1 MEDMRRGRF
10 GWMTGGTGLRY
21 RPAAFRLL
29 LAGMLIAHGF
39 SASAQSVGETAERP
53 VLRHLSQSSLGG
65 DGGQGLLRNAQ
76 FMPGMPMPPMMQ
88 MQMPQM
94 QMPPMMAPRA
104 GGSQGSMGGGMTM
117 VMTGDT
123 ILEMTAGACTAGL
136 FIGGVAAA
144 VATAP
149 AAPVSTSVIL
159 SSAGIGCGFAVAATA
174 AGMVGM
180 VGARALAELVK

>member
-1 MEDMRRGRF
+1 MTRCRF
-10 GWMTGGTGLRY
+10 GWMADRKHRRQRLIVLRLVLCS
-21 RPAAFRLL
+21 LL
-29 LAGMLIAHGF
+29 VAHGF
-39 SASAQSVGETAERP
+39 VAAAQTVGEPADRA
-53 VLRHLSQSSLGG
+53 VLGHLAASSRDIDG
-65 DGGQGLLRNAQ
+65 DRGLLRNAQ
-76 FMPGMPMPPMMQ
+76 FMPGMP
-88 MQMPQM
+88 

-123 ILEMTAGACTAGL
+123 MLEMTAGACTAGL

-149 AAPVSTSVIL
+149 AAPVSTAAII

-180 VGARALAELVK
+180 MGGRALYRLSQ

>member
-1 MEDMRRGRF
+1 MNDRKNHRHCPMA
-10 GWMTGGTGLRY
+10 LR
-21 RPAAFRLL
+21 LVL
-29 LAGMLIAHGF
+29 CGVLIGHGF
-39 SASAQSVGETAERP
+39 AAAAQTVAGPADRLVLHQLAPSSGGIEGDRGP
-53 VLRHLSQSSLGG
+53 V
-65 DGGQGLLRNAQ
+65 RNAQ
-76 FMPGMPMPPMMQ
+76 FMPGMPSMP
-88 MQMPQM
+88 
-94 QMPPMMAPRA
+94 QMPPMMAPRQ

-123 ILEMTAGACTAGL
+123 IVEMTAGACTAGL

-149 AAPVSTSVIL
+149 AAPVSTGVIL

-180 VGARALAELVK
+180 FGGRWLVGLWQ

>member
-1 MEDMRRGRF
+1 MEHMREGRF
-10 GWMTGGTGLRY
+10 DRRSDRKGHRY
-21 RPAAFRLL
+21 GPAALRIL
-29 LAGMLIAHGF
+29 LASMLIAHGF
-39 SASAQSVGETAERP
+39 PAPAQTVGEPAERP
-53 VLRHLSQSSLGG
+53 VLRLLAPSSRDG
-65 DGGQGLLRNAQ
+65 DGAQHLLRNAQ
-76 FMPGMPMPPMMQ
+76 FMPGMPMPPMM
-88 MQMPQM
+88 QM

-123 ILEMTAGACTAGL
+123 VIEMTAGACAAGL

-149 AAPVSTSVIL
+149 AAPVTASVIL

-180 VGARALAELVK
+180 LGGRALSGLFQ

>member
-1 MEDMRRGRF
+1 MRRGRF
-10 GWMTGGTGLRY
+10 SRRMRCKGHRH
-21 RPAAFRLL
+21 RPAALPLL
-29 LAGMLIAHGF
+29 LAMILIAHGF
-39 SASAQSVGETAERP
+39 PAPAQTVGEPAVRP
-53 VLRHLSQSSLGG
+53 VLRLVASSGPEG
-65 DGGQGLLRNAQ
+65 DSSQGLLYNAQ

-88 MQMPQM
+88 MQMP
-94 QMPPMMAPRA
+94 PMMVPRQ

-123 ILEMTAGACTAGL
+123 IVEMTAGACTAGL

-149 AAPVSTSVIL
+149 AAPVTASVIL

-180 VGARALAELVK
+180 LGGRALSGLFQ

>member
-1 MEDMRRGRF
+1 MLSGV
-10 GWMTGGTGLRY
+10 
-21 RPAAFRLL
+21 LL
-29 LAGMLIAHGF
+29 AHGF
-39 SASAQSVGETAERP
+39 PATAQTIGEPAARP
-53 VLRHLSQSSLGG
+53 VLTRLAPSSSGIDG
-65 DGGQGLLRNAQ
+65 DRSTVLNAQ
-76 FMPGMPMPPMMQ
+76 FMPGMPQ
-88 MQMPQM
+88 MA
-94 QMPPMMAPRA
+94 QMPPMMGPIE
-104 GGSQGSMGGGMTM
+104 GGTQGSMGGGMTM

-149 AAPVSTSVIL
+149 AAPVSTAAIL

-180 VGARALAELVK
+180 MGGRALSELVK

>member
-1 MEDMRRGRF
+1 MA
-10 GWMTGGTGLRY
+10 LR
-21 RPAAFRLL
+21 LVL
-29 LAGMLIAHGF
+29 CGVLIAHGF
-39 SASAQSVGETAERP
+39 PAAAQTVAEPADRL
-53 VLRHLSQSSLGG
+53 VLRQLAPSSGG
-65 DGGQGLLRNAQ
+65 IDGDSFSLRNAQ
-76 FMPGMPMPPMMQ
+76 FMPGMPG
-88 MQMPQM
+88 MPQM
-94 QMPPMMAPRA
+94 TQVPQMPPMMAPRS

-123 ILEMTAGACTAGL
+123 IVEMTAGACTAGL

-149 AAPVSTSVIL
+149 AAPVSTAMIL

-180 VGARALAELVK
+180 FGGRWLSELWK